1 MQSVL
6 IVIHILIVVALIGV
20 VLLQRSEG
28 GALGTG
34 GGTGSFMTGRGQ
46 ANALSRA
53 TAILG
58 ALFFATALLMSIL
71 SSWSRAPHSIL
82 GKGPAP
88 AGANR
93 ADPDFAGQYSRS
105 AEADGR
111 PVHRAFGSCACLACS
126 SRARASRSVGACAE
140 TLATAQRAGAG
151 GPQTLAFVPR
161 RAPRSPQRRS
171 DVRSRRRRR
180 ALSGIRSALQRAEDR
195 AAGRPRPTG
204 GRRSSPTCRSVT
216 S

>member
-6 IVIHILIVVALIGV
+6 IVIHILIVVALIVV

-53 TAILG
+53 TAVLG
-58 ALFFATALLMSIL
+58 ALFFVTALVMSIL

-88 AGANR
+88 AGQTAPVPISPGNIL
-93 ADPDFAGQYSRS
+93 DQLKKMEGGSS
-105 AEADGR
+105 APSA
-111 PVHRAFGSCACLACS
+111 PAPAP
-126 SRARASRSVGACAE
+126 
-140 TLATAQRAGAG
+140 TAPTPA
-151 GPQTLAFVPR
+151 
-161 RAPRSPQRRS
+161 AP
-171 DVRSRRRRR
+171 
-180 ALSGIRSALQRAEDR
+180 SAPA
-195 AAGRPRPTG
+195 PKP
-204 GRRSSPTCRSVT
+204 
-216 S
+216 